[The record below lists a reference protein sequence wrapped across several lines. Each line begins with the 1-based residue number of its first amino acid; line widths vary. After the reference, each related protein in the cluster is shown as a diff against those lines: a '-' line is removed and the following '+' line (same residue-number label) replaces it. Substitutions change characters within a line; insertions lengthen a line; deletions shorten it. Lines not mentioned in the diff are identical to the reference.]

1 MAGNSVSTEPS
12 SRTSVGTFDFGL
24 TEVKSDLNCAPSR
37 KFTSCASYGLP
48 ISSSSTWMPIEQ
60 APGEYI
66 SFISLSLVGCEPRVT
81 HQCADDRDQGS
92 RAMWCRDSHCETAR
106 GVAVR
111 GQRGGR

>member
-37 KFTSCASYGLP
+37 RFTSCASYGLP
-48 ISSSSTWMPIEQ
+48 ISSSSTWMPTEQ

-66 SFISLSLVGCEPRVT
+66 SFMTSPSVSVASLAP
-81 HQCADDRDQGS
+81 CADA
-92 RAMWCRDSHCETAR
+92 RALKTEVLAQCGALVVVMEHP
-106 GVAVR
+106 
-111 GQRGGR
+111 